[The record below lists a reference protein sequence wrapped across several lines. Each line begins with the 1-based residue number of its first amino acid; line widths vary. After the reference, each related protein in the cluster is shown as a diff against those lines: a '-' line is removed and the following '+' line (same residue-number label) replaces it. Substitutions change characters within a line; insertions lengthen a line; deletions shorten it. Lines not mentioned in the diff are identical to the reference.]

1 MITDRVSVLDHDIPK
16 CLRTLVRKIPL
27 RLAAKIADMFVIM
40 YGNQM
45 LRQRSCCQVILK
57 RDTWKKCARIG
68 YLNDR
73 AGTFLLDQFDDLIL
87 EFLCRISARCHND
100 TAEIFEIRN
109 PQNACLAAS
118 VFAEIFAVRGGCI
131 DLCLE
136 SVFGS
141 LIDNSLTDIPL
152 IIPENM

>member
-16 CLRTLVRKIPL
+16 CLRTLVRKIAL

-57 RDTWKKCARIG
+57 RDTWKKCARIDD
-68 YLNDR
+68 LNDR

-87 EFLCRISARCHND
+87 EFLCRM
-100 TAEIFEIRN
+100 
-109 PQNACLAAS
+109 P
-118 VFAEIFAVRGGCI
+118 
-131 DLCLE
+131 
-136 SVFGS
+136 
-141 LIDNSLTDIPL
+141 
-152 IIPENM
+152 